1 VAASHRSANVSYEE
15 LLRAVLSG
23 VDTVVSVI
31 VNPGLGE
38 LACSDMEVHGSFLE
52 EFEVA
57 PIFGVS
63 AAEAS
68 VMSPQQR
75 IMLQVG

>member
-1 VAASHRSANVSYEE
+1 
-15 LLRAVLSG
+15 
-23 VDTVVSVI
+23 
-31 VNPGLGE
+31 
-38 LACSDMEVHGSFLE
+38 MEVHGSFLE

-57 PIFGVS
+57 SVFGVS